1 MIGDDGGAAL
11 TAEFLDA
18 GAFADLLVGYC
29 LEVQE
34 RQRVLIRSSTLA
46 TPLLLELQR
55 AVLER
60 EAWPTFEVELPGQSR
75 GFYAHARD
83 AQLDDFDDVAMA
95 QAKAVDAVLAVQAPH
110 DLRELAGVD
119 PERIARVARARR
131 PVRERTLKK
140 RWCSTL
146 WPTPAGAEQAGLSL
160 ERFAAVVRRATFLDQ
175 DDPVRAWRGLS
186 AFQDTLIARLRGAR
200 EIHITA
206 DGTDLLLGVRGRT
219 WVNSDG
225 RRNMP
230 SGEVFT
236 GPLETSAEGHVR
248 FTIRSAP
255 AGVEVDG
262 VELELRG
269 GEVVRAHAQVGDDYL
284 QHALGTD
291 EGSRRLGELGIGTN
305 FGITQPVGA
314 ILFDEKIG
322 GTVHLALGRSYLE
335 TGGKNRSALHWDLIC
350 DLRAGG
356 ELRVDGEPLLLD
368 GRFVGLPAS

>member
-1 MIGDDGGAAL
+1 MPTDGAAL

-29 LEVQE
+29 LEVEAGQK
-34 RQRVLIRSSTLA
+34 VLLRSSTLA

-83 AQLDDFDDVAMA
+83 AQLDDYDDVAMA
-95 QAKAVDAVLAVQAPH
+95 QAKAIDAVLGIQAPH
-110 DLRELAGVD
+110 DLRELAGID
-119 PERIARVARARR
+119 PALITRAARARR
-131 PVRERTLKK
+131 PIRERTLKK

-146 WPTPAGAEQAGLSL
+146 WPTLAGAEQAGMSL

-175 DDPVRAWRGLS
+175 DDPVHAWRGLS
-186 AFQDTLIARLRGAR
+186 AFQETLIARLRGAR
-200 EIHITA
+200 ELRIAA
-206 DGTDLLLGVRGRT
+206 DGTDLTLSVRGRT

-236 GPLETSAEGHVR
+236 GPLETSANGHIR
-248 FTIRSAP
+248 FTIRSSP
-255 AGVEVDG
+255 AGVDVDG
-262 VELELRG
+262 VELELRD
-269 GEVVRAHAQVGDDYL
+269 GEVVQATARSGEDYL
-284 QHALGTD
+284 RHALATD
-291 EGSRRLGELGIGTN
+291 DGARRLGEIGIGTN
-305 FGITQPVGA
+305 FGIEQPVGA

-322 GTVHLALGRSYLE
+322 GTVHLALGRSYPE
-335 TGGKNRSALHWDLIC
+335 TGGKNLSALHWDLIC

-356 ELRVDGEPLLLD
+356 VLSVDGDPLVTD
-368 GRFVGLPAS
+368 GRFVGLPPS

>member
-1 MIGDDGGAAL
+1 MTAADGAAL
-11 TAEFLDA
+11 TAEFIDGA
-18 GAFADLLVGYC
+18 AFADLLVGYC
-29 LEVQE
+29 LEVEAGQK
-34 RQRVLIRSSTLA
+34 VLLRSSTLA

-83 AQLDDFDDVAMA
+83 AQLDDYDDVAMA
-95 QAKAVDAVLAVQAPH
+95 QAKAIDVVLGIQAPH
-110 DLRELAGVD
+110 DLRELAEID
-119 PERIARVARARR
+119 PALITRAARARR
-131 PVRERTLKK
+131 PIRERTLKK

-146 WPTPAGAEQAGLSL
+146 WPTVAGAEQAGMPL

-175 DDPVRAWRGLS
+175 DDPVHAWRGLS
-186 AFQDTLIARLRGAR
+186 AFQETLIARLRGAR
-200 EIHITA
+200 ELRIEA
-206 DGTDLLLGVRGRT
+206 DGTDLTLSVRGRT

-236 GPLETSAEGHVR
+236 GPLETSANGRIR
-248 FTIRSAP
+248 FTIRSSP
-255 AGVEVDG
+255 VGVDVDG

-269 GEVVRAHAQVGDDYL
+269 GEVVWATARSGEDYL
-284 QHALGTD
+284 RHALATD
-291 EGSRRLGELGIGTN
+291 DGARRLGEIGIGTN
-305 FGITQPVGA
+305 FGIEQPVGA

-322 GTVHLALGRSYLE
+322 GTVHLALGRSYPE
-335 TGGKNRSALHWDLIC
+335 TGGKNLSALHWDLIC

-356 ELRVDGEPLLLD
+356 VLSVDGEPLVSD
-368 GRFVGLPAS
+368 GRFVGLPPS

>member
-1 MIGDDGGAAL
+1 MPTDGAAL

-29 LEVQE
+29 LEVEAGQK
-34 RQRVLIRSSTLA
+34 VLLRSSTLA

-83 AQLDDFDDVAMA
+83 AQLDDYDDVAMA
-95 QAKAVDAVLAVQAPH
+95 QAKAIDAVLGIQAPH
-110 DLRELAGVD
+110 DLRELAEID
-119 PERIARVARARR
+119 PALITRAARARR
-131 PVRERTLKK
+131 PIRERTLKK

-146 WPTPAGAEQAGLSL
+146 WPTLAGAEQAGMSL

-186 AFQDTLIARLRGAR
+186 AFQETLIARLRGAR
-200 EIHITA
+200 ELRIAA
-206 DGTDLLLGVRGRT
+206 DGTDLTLSVRGRT

-236 GPLETSAEGHVR
+236 GPLETSANGHIR
-248 FTIRSAP
+248 FTIRSSP
-255 AGVEVDG
+255 AGVDVDG
-262 VELELRG
+262 VELELRD
-269 GEVVRAHAQVGDDYL
+269 GEVVQATARSGEDYL
-284 QHALGTD
+284 RHALATD
-291 EGSRRLGELGIGTN
+291 DGARRLGEIGIGTN
-305 FGITQPVGA
+305 FGIEQPVGA

-322 GTVHLALGRSYLE
+322 GTVHLALGRSYPE
-335 TGGKNRSALHWDLIC
+335 TGGKNLSALHWDLIC

-356 ELRVDGEPLLLD
+356 VLSVDGDPLVTD
-368 GRFVGLPAS
+368 GRFVGLPPS